1 MSRVKLIVVILGA
14 LVVVGGGWYA
24 ADRVYLSPMADK
36 REELASLVG
45 DVDALTEALVR
56 GERVR
61 ERWSEIT
68 SRMLASSDQ
77 EVEHLVRTLVSRA
90 AVEAGLK
97 EVVLSHG
104 EPRLEANPATDRRS
118 RLSKRLRDAI
128 EEGPGFRVLRGTVR
142 GSGSIE
148 EVVRALALLEAQPWM
163 HRIESVRVEPSG
175 RDRNL
180 LGLTVAFATM
190 FAPGA
195 RVESPAADELLV
207 EPSGERLA
215 SLMTM
220 VGSNPFVAPPP
231 PPPQPPEPE
240 PARVVEKPAAAPAP
254 PPPPYDRWR
263 VAGVVETSGGAANGA
278 GPRVEVLMVRSDTGE
293 SRVLTPGQ
301 AVVGFTLESVEGESA
316 VFAGLG
322 SRWTVG
328 VGQTLAARA
337 PAG

>member
-1 MSRVKLIVVILGA
+1 VSRVKLTV
-14 LVVVGGGWYA
+14 VVVGVLAVVGVGWYA
-24 ADRVYLSPMADK
+24 ADRVYLSPAAEK
-36 REELASLVG
+36 KEELASLRG
-45 DVDALTEALVR
+45 DVDALSEALIR
-56 GERVR
+56 GERVK
-61 ERWSEIT
+61 ERWGVIT

-104 EPRLEANPATDRRS
+104 EPRGETNPATDRRS
-118 RLSKRLRDAI
+118 KLSKRLRDAI

-148 EVVRALALLEAQPWM
+148 EVVRALAVLEAQPWM

-175 RDRNL
+175 RDRNVL
-180 LGLTVAFATM
+180 DLTVAFATM

-195 RVESPAADELLV
+195 KVESPGVEEPLA
-207 EPSGERLA
+207 EPSAERLA
-215 SLMTM
+215 SLMKM

-231 PPPQPPEPE
+231 PPPEPE
-240 PARVVEKPAAAPAP
+240 PTRVVQKPVAPPAP

-263 VAGVVETSGGAANGA
+263 VAGVVETAGGAAEGA

-301 AVVGFTLESVEGESA
+301 GVLGFTLESADGESA

>member
-1 MSRVKLIVVILGA
+1 MKRVKLIVGIVAA
-14 LVVVGGGWYA
+14 LVVAGGGWYA
-24 ADRVYLSPMADK
+24 ADRVYLSPAAEK
-36 REELASLVG
+36 RAELATLRG
-45 DVDALTEALVR
+45 DVDALSEALIR

-61 ERWSEIT
+61 ERWGAIT
-68 SRMLASSDQ
+68 SRMLASSNQ

-90 AVEAGLK
+90 AEEAGLRD
-97 EVVLSHG
+97 VVLSHG
-104 EPRLEANPATDRRS
+104 EPRVETNPATDRRS

-128 EEGPGFRVLRGTVR
+128 DDGPGFRVLRGTVR

-175 RDRNL
+175 RDRKV

-195 RVESPAADELLV
+195 RVESPAADGPLV
-207 EPSGERLA
+207 EPGGERLA
-215 SLMTM
+215 SLMKM

-231 PPPQPPEPE
+231 PPPAPEPE
-240 PARVVEKPAAAPAP
+240 PVRVVDKPTAPPAP

-263 VAGVVETSGGAANGA
+263 VAGVVETSGGAGEGA
-278 GPRVEVLMVRSDTGE
+278 GARVEVLMVRSDTGE
-293 SRVLTPGQ
+293 SRVLTPGEG
-301 AVVGFTLESVEGESA
+301 VVGFTLESVEGESA

-322 SRWTVG
+322 QRWMVG